1 MAEAAPQI
9 SVCIVCRN
17 EADKLPPCLESV
29 RWADEVI
36 VMDLRSEDGSGE
48 VAASHGARV
57 IEREPIPIVE
67 PLRGEL
73 AAEASGEWILAMD
86 PDERVSEGLASA
98 LRQASIRDDVDAVAI
113 PFTHYDFGY
122 PATHRLHR
130 FDPHPRMY
138 RRGAVEWPSEPNRNP
153 VVAEGR
159 MLWLPESDEVV
170 MIHDRNRS
178 VVEAL
183 DRVVRYAPAQAQA
196 MIDRGEVFEARRM
209 FATLRGKLRK
219 QFIHGEPWLDGM
231 PGMLRA
237 SVLVAFHFYVWAC
250 FWELSGARKT
260 AEDDAYVLRLFA
272 PVRALRGL
280 FRLARAPLRLLRRGG
295 PRSA

>member
-1 MAEAAPQI
+1 M
-9 SVCIVCRN
+9 
-17 EADKLPPCLESV
+17 
-29 RWADEVI
+29 
-36 VMDLRSEDGSGE
+36 
-48 VAASHGARV
+48 
-57 IEREPIPIVE
+57 
-67 PLRGEL
+67 
-73 AAEASGEWILAMD
+73 
-86 PDERVSEGLASA
+86 
-98 LRQASIRDDVDAVAI
+98 AI

-237 SVLVAFHFYVWAC
+237 V
-250 FWELSGARKT
+250 GARRVPLLRVG
-260 AEDDAYVLRLFA
+260 VLLG
-272 PVRALRGL
+272 ALRGAEDRRGRRVRVAVVRPGAGSSRPVPSGPGTAEAASPGRPTQRMSRVRTWIGDRVRARLDTLLDPRLELATATSAATKSGLREL
-280 FRLARAPLRLLRRGG
+280 FVGYRSAVREEKQLPPLRDVGFRVFSEVDEDGILLFCS
-295 PRSA
+295 RSWASIAAASSISAPAIASPQATAPTSR